1 MTTPAKMD
9 VASEARIHATDWG
22 DFTRIDLNML
32 GAPLGAEPAGGWVG
46 WSHEQ
51 NRRLCDFMAAELA
64 KRGGSFDSIA
74 EWTVAVNRYYDLQD
88 MRNVRT
94 GRWSRG
100 FGSAITTLP
109 WANPASTRSVSIQ
122 TVAYVPK
129 NAQAPFALKAW
140 QPDCLYNCGFLGLSP
155 AVVAEVGSARMIHLS
170 GVVAWDKA
178 IQPLAGDDPRAQVR
192 LVLRKIQEVFEE
204 AGGSPADV
212 VRLRPFTAT
221 PAVAQLIRE
230 ECVNLWT
237 NQGQPAP
244 VLLMAEESSFWGA
257 PSLYTEIQVMG
268 IVGQAGKPVGQEEV
282 RIAGIVDEATRVR
295 CTRTPH
301 WDMVHIGEL
310 RAPAGTDG
318 EAEAV
323 AMGRLVSQVLRELA
337 LAPTDVCLAMAYVSS
352 ARVKAQ
358 LEAVLSDILGSTA
371 LHLVHSPDM
380 PELNGRTVK
389 LELTARKLK

>member
-1 MTTPAKMD
+1 MNTPSKLD
-9 VASEARIHATDWG
+9 VASDARIHATDWG

-32 GAPLGAEPAGGWVG
+32 GAPLGAKPVGGWVA

-51 NRRLCDFMAAELA
+51 NRRLCAYMAAELA

-74 EWTVAVNRYYDLQD
+74 EWTVAVNRHYDLQD

-109 WANPASTRSVSIQ
+109 WANPASTRSVTIQ

-129 NAQAPFALKAW
+129 HAQAPFALKTW
-140 QPDCLYNCGFLGLSP
+140 QPECLYNCDFLGLAP
-155 AVVAEVGSARMIHLS
+155 AVVAEVGGARMIYLS

-178 IQPLAGDDPRAQVR
+178 IKPLAGDDPRAQVR

-221 PAVAQLIRE
+221 PAVARLIRE

-237 NQGQPAP
+237 KQGHPAP

-257 PSLYTEIQVMG
+257 PSLFTEIQVMG
-268 IVGQAGKPVGQEEV
+268 IVGRAGKSVGQEES
-282 RIAGIVDEATRVR
+282 RIAGLTDEATRVR

-310 RAPAGTDG
+310 RAPLGTS
-318 EAEAV
+318 EEEEAV
-323 AMGRLVSQVLRELA
+323 AVGRQVSLVLRELA
-337 LAPTDVCLAMAYVSS
+337 LAPADVCLAVAYVSS
-352 ARVKAQ
+352 SRVLAR
-358 LEAVLSDILGSTA
+358 LEAVLGDILGATA
-371 LHLVHSPDM
+371 LHLVHSPAM
-380 PELNGRTVK
+380 PELSGRTVK

>member
-1 MTTPAKMD
+1 MTTPAKLD
-9 VASEARIHATDWG
+9 VASAARIHATDWG

-32 GAPLGAEPAGGWVG
+32 GASLGAEPAGGWVA

-51 NRRLCDFMAAELA
+51 NRRLCDFMATELA
-64 KRGGSFDSIA
+64 KRGGGFDSIA
-74 EWTVAVNRYYDLQD
+74 EWTVAVNRHYDLQD

-129 NAQAPFALKAW
+129 HAQAPFALKAW
-140 QPDCLYNCGFLGLSP
+140 QPECLYNCDFLGLAP
-155 AVVAEVGSARMIHLS
+155 AVVAEVGSARMIYLS

-192 LVLRKIQEVFEE
+192 LVLQKIQEVFVE

-212 VRLRPFTAT
+212 VRLRPFTAN
-221 PAVAQLIRE
+221 PAVARLIRE
-230 ECVNLWT
+230 ECANLWT
-237 NQGQPAP
+237 KQGHPAP

-257 PSLYTEIQVMG
+257 PSLFTEIQVMG
-268 IVGQAGKPVGQEEV
+268 IVGRAGKSVGQEEG
-282 RIAGIVDEATRVR
+282 RIAGLADEATRVR
-295 CTRTPH
+295 RTCTAH

-310 RAPAGTDG
+310 RAPAGTS
-318 EAEAV
+318 EQAEAV
-323 AMGRLVSQVLRELA
+323 AVGRQVSQVLSELA
-337 LAPTDVCLAMAYVSS
+337 LAPADVCLAVAYVSS
-352 ARVKAQ
+352 ASVMAR
-358 LEAVLSDILGSTA
+358 LDAVLGDILGTTA
-371 LHLVHSPDM
+371 LHLVFSPAM
-380 PELNGRTVK
+380 SELNGRKVK